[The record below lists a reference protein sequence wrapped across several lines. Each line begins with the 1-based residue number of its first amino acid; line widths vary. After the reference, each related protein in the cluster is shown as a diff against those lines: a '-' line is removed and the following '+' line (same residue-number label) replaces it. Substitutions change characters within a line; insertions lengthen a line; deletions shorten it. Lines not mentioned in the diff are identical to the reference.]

1 MTPRTNKR
9 PHRRIT
15 AVTLVMC
22 TGLAAIVLAA
32 CGSSGTQITTAS
44 KTSSTST
51 TNAATTVPT
60 TTSAS
65 GAPIASNVQYN
76 PKIVPSQFTDK
87 ITNPYTP
94 WIPGTTHIFKGVRDG
109 APTKTRVTV
118 TNQTKKIMGVPC
130 VTVQDVVTSNGSLV
144 EKTTDWYSQDSKGN
158 VWYFGEQTA
167 EYANGVVTT
176 TAGTWEAGVDKAKP
190 GIVMKAHPK
199 KGASYRQEFRP
210 GVALDKATV
219 LSTNATVKVPAGT
232 FHHVVVTHDINPLDP
247 SKKELKWF
255 AQGPGFIKAHLTSSQ
270 HHETVQLVK

>member
-1 MTPRTNKR
+1 MSQRTNKR
-9 PHRRIT
+9 THRRIMAVSLVMST
-15 AVTLVMC
+15 VLAVT
-22 TGLAAIVLAA
+22 VLAA
-32 CGSSGTQITTAS
+32 CGSGGTQITTAS
-44 KTSSTST
+44 KTSTTST
-51 TNAATTVPT
+51 TKAATTVPT

-65 GAPIASNVQYN
+65 GAPVASNVHYN

-94 WIPGTTHIFKGVRDG
+94 WIPGTTHIFKGTRDG
-109 APTKTRVTV
+109 VPTKTRVSV
-118 TNQTKKIMGVPC
+118 TNATKTIMGVKC

-190 GIVMKAHPK
+190 GIVMEAHPK
-199 KGASYRQEFRP
+199 KGDHYRQEFRP

-219 LSTNATVKVPAGT
+219 LSTNATRTVPGGT
-232 FHHVVVTHDINPLDP
+232 YHHLVATDDINPLDP
-247 SKKELKWF
+247 SKHETKWF
-255 AQGPGFIKAHLTSSQ
+255 AKGIGFIEARNQ
-270 HHETVQLVK
+270 HNEVSKLVK